1 MDGERPAVPRLAEDG
16 RPLTPHT
23 GHPGQ
28 GHTNAPP
35 QDGQTTHS
43 GGSNYKGDGQSRSHQ
58 GDITHAQK
66 NHNDEQMT
74 DHDGTPSGKRR
85 HVSGGSDSMS
95 QPSAK
100 RPAHRI
106 GICLVY

>member
-1 MDGERPAVPRLAEDG
+1 VGSRQAL
-16 RPLTPHT
+16 
-23 GHPGQ
+23 Q
-28 GHTNAPP
+28 P

-85 HVSGGSDSMS
+85 HVSGGSDS
-95 QPSAK
+95 
-100 RPAHRI
+100 RVIDNHR
-106 GICLVY
+106 GPGGSMR